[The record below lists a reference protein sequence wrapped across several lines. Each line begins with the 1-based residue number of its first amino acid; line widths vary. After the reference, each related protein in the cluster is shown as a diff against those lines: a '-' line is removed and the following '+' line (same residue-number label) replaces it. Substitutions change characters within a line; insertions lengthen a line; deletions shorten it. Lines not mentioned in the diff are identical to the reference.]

1 MAVTYRKSTKYRGNT
16 SIHRQKKQDW
26 TMAEG
31 LRSLPAFQPTVLLY
45 VKSQKKREAIKP
57 GIHLIRY
64 IIDGYFRS
72 NI

>member
-1 MAVTYRKSTKYRGNT
+1 MAG
-16 SIHRQKKQDW
+16 
-26 TMAEG
+26 G
-31 LRSLPAFQPTVLLY
+31 LRSLPAFQPTVFLY

-72 NI
+72 IFNVNNKKRGANRDMLN